1 MLISNTIIKQII
13 SEINERKHFSI
24 KVDLTLDTTT
34 QNQLTTAVRY
44 NRKKGTLVERF
55 LGFNPP

>member
-1 MLISNTIIKQII
+1 MLISNTIIERII
-13 SEINERKHFSI
+13 SEINERKRFSI